1 MKRIVLLLAFVCVF
15 IFPAQKAEA
24 CSCGR
29 GKVVD
34 ANGNPVKMDPDE
46 LKKFYLEKFEGALFT
61 GEVSKIR
68 KVKAKTNGAPM
79 SLLRVTMKVEQFWRG
94 VETTEIDIFTSYG
107 AGSCGVTYVEG
118 KKYFVFAQNLEW
130 GLTTDGCT
138 AFESL
143 EKASDFIK
151 MLGEGKSFQMAAKP
165 NKPCS

>member
-1 MKRIVLLLAFVCVF
+1 MREALQISLIASLTLMMSVCGRSYHT
-15 IFPAQKAEA
+15 

-34 ANGNPVKMDPDE
+34 ANGNPVKIDPDE

-68 KVKAKTNGAPM
+68 KARAKTNGAPM

-107 AGSCGVTYVEG
+107 AGSCGVSYVE
-118 KKYFVFAQNLEW
+118 A
-130 GLTTDGCT
+130 
-138 AFESL
+138 
-143 EKASDFIK
+143 
-151 MLGEGKSFQMAAKP
+151 KSIS
-165 NKPCS
+165 CSHKTSSGD